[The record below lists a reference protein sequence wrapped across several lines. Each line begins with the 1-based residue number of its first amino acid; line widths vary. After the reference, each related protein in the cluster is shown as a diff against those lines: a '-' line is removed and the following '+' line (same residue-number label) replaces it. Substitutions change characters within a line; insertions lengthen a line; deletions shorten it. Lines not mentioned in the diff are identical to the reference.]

1 MPGVEARVKE
11 FGASFEK
18 MRGELAK
25 VIVGQNEIVENVLVA
40 MLAGGHVLL
49 EGLPGLGK
57 TKLIKTIADTFE
69 LAFSRIQ
76 CTPDLMPA
84 DILGT
89 TILSED
95 AHGKRGFEFQRGPI
109 FGNVVLTDEINR
121 ATPKTQSALL
131 QAMQEG
137 AVSIGNTTYPLA
149 QPFFVLATQNPI
161 ELEGTYPL
169 PEAQLDRFMLKLLS
183 PPPDLNSLVT
193 ILERTTAG
201 SGAVVSKVLSGV
213 ELMAIRTLVHNVP
226 AATAVLQY
234 AARIVMATHPEQ
246 AHAPQSVRSYV
257 KYGSSPRGAQAI
269 VLCAKVQ
276 ALLKGRYHVAIED
289 VKSMVRPAL
298 RHRLIL
304 NFEGEAAG
312 VKADTILDD
321 ILKSVK
327 ESAVE

>member
-1 MPGVEARVKE
+1 MADVEAQAKHFR
-11 FGASFEK
+11 ANFEK
-18 MRGELAK
+18 VRAEIGK
-25 VIVGQNEIVENVLVA
+25 VIVGQQEIVEGVLVA
-40 MLAGGHVLL
+40 IFAGGHVLL

-57 TKLIKTIADTFE
+57 TQLIKTIASSMD
-69 LAFSRIQ
+69 LKFSRVQ

-89 TILSED
+89 TILTED
-95 AHGKRGFEFQRGPI
+95 EKGKRSFQFERGPI
-109 FGNVVLTDEINR
+109 FGNIVLCDEINR

-137 AVSIGNTTYPLA
+137 AVTVGNTTYPMS

-169 PEAQLDRFMLKLLS
+169 PEAQLDRFIVKLLVPAS
-183 PPPDLNSLVT
+183 DLQSLVT

-201 SGAVVSKVLSGV
+201 NEAKASRVLSSEDV
-213 ELMAIRTLVHNVP
+213 LAARTLVANVP
-226 AATAVLQY
+226 VASAVMNY
-234 AARIVMATHPEQ
+234 AARVVLATHPDQ
-246 AHAPQSVRSYV
+246 ASAPAAVRSYV

-269 VLCAKVQ
+269 ILCAKVM
-276 ALLKGRYHVAIED
+276 ALTKDRFHVSIDD
-289 VKSMVRPAL
+289 VKRAAKAAL

-312 VKADTILDD
+312 IRSDAIIDE
-321 ILKSVK
+321 ILKSLQ
-327 ESAVE
+327 ES